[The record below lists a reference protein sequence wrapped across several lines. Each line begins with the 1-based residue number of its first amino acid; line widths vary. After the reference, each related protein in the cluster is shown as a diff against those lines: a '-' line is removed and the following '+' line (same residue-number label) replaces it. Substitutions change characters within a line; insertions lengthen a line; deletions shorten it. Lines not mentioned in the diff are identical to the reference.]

1 MTESRNPFLPRPQW
15 HVDCRIVAELP
26 EDSIVGRRFLA
37 KALFG
42 SVTLILCLIAGW
54 LLYSGL
60 SQRDHIGDWER
71 RLADNQAEVREI
83 QRLQREYGL
92 EAAKIDAAYTLVNSP
107 LVVSEFIAQIGGTRP
122 ERMTIDIIETNGGSL
137 VMRGSLSETSSERA
151 SRSLGKYIE
160 DLRKNRQI
168 GPKFSQI
175 VLTSLER
182 RENNDPL
189 SFEISFVFRP
199 GTP

>member
-1 MTESRNPFLPRPQW
+1 MTGSRNPFLPHPQW

-26 EDSIVGRRFLA
+26 EDSIVGRRFLV
-37 KALFG
+37 KLLFG
-42 SVTLILCLIAGW
+42 SVTLILSLVAGW

-71 RLADNQAEVREI
+71 RLTDNQAEVREI

-92 EAAKIDAAYTLVNSP
+92 EAAKIEAAYTLVNNP
-107 LVVSEFIAQIGGTRP
+107 LVVSEFIAQLGRTRL
-122 ERMTIDIIETNGGSL
+122 EQMTIDIIETGGGGL
-137 VMRGSLSETSSERA
+137 TMRGSLRETSSERA
-151 SRSLGKYIE
+151 SRALGKYVE
-160 DLRKNRQI
+160 DLRKNPQL
-168 GPKFSQI
+168 GPQFLQI

-182 RENNDPL
+182 RESNDLL

>member
-42 SVTLILCLIAGW
+42 SVTLILCLVAGW

>member
-1 MTESRNPFLPRPQW
+1 MTESRNPFLPPPQW

-26 EDSIVGRRFLA
+26 EDRIVGRRFLV
-37 KALFG
+37 KLLFG
-42 SVTLILCLIAGW
+42 SVTLILFLIAGW
-54 LLYSGL
+54 LLYSCL

-92 EAAKIDAAYTLVNSP
+92 EAAKIEAAYTLVSGP
-107 LVVSEFIAQIGGTRP
+107 LDLSEFIAQIGRTRLK
-122 ERMTIDIIETNGGSL
+122 EMTIDIIETSGGGL

-151 SRSLGKYIE
+151 SRALGKYVE
-160 DLRKNRQI
+160 DLRKDPQI
-168 GPKFSQI
+168 GPRFPQI
-175 VLTSLER
+175 VLKSLER

-189 SFEISFVFRP
+189 SFEISFVLP
-199 GTP
+199 PATP